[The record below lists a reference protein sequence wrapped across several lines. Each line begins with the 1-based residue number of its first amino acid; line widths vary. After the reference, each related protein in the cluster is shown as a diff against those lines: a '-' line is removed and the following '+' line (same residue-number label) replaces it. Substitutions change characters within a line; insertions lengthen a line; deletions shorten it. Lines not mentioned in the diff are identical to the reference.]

1 MPLTAIALNCTL
13 KSGKEQPSTD
23 KLLGEVLDE
32 LMKHDV
38 SGEIVRVADHTIKPG
53 VTSDEGDGDEWP
65 ALRQKI
71 IAADIF
77 VLASRREP
85 FGLVLAEARAA
96 GMAVIGSAVDGI
108 PEVLEDG
115 RAGILVPPD
124 DPAALSRALGALLAD
139 PGELARWR
147 NRATSDLAW
156 LHTER
161 MCQETCA
168 VYEDALAAAPR
179 RTRRGRT
186 LGVGVQLPPRG
197 P

>member
-77 VLASRREP
+77 VLGTPTWMGQPSSICKR
-85 FGLVLAEARAA
+85 
-96 GMAVIGSAVDGI
+96 
-108 PEVLEDG
+108 VLERLDSP
-115 RAGILVPPD
+115 RTAI
-124 DPAALSRALGALLAD
+124 
-139 PGELARWR
+139 
-147 NRATSDLAW
+147 
-156 LHTER
+156 LHT
-161 MCQETCA
+161 
-168 VYEDALAAAPR
+168 LHPGR
-179 RTRRGRT
+179 RWWFRWSAF
-186 LGVGVQLPPRG
+186 LPPAWRRAR
-197 P
+197 